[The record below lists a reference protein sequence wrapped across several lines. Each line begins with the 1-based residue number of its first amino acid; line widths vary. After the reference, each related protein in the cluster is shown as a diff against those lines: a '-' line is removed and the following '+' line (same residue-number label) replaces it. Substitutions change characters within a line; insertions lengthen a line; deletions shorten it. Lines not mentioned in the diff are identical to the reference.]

1 MSWSVLFIWMAVC
14 LALEGFFAG
23 SELALVSADKL
34 KLAHRA
40 AGGHYGAKTAL
51 SLARRPE
58 WLFSTTLFGQNL
70 FIVANSTLVTFF
82 IFDRF
87 GTQFELFGLLLSPI
101 VLIFGEA
108 VPKSLFQR
116 WADFM
121 APLVAPV
128 VYVFSYVFLPVVW
141 PFSRL
146 TRWLMGGVQGS
157 LMSGHEVTRDSLE
170 FLLKES
176 EAPRELSPV
185 FKKSLLK
192 ILAFAK
198 KEAHEVMT
206 PLIEVFSL
214 RDTTTV
220 AEAVD
225 ICREEGYSSFP
236 VFQKRAYN
244 IVGVLDY
251 QDLLF
256 AEKDQAPATSLMKT
270 PLYVPPQMGVPDL
283 FKVFQERGKK
293 FAVVVD
299 EFGGAVGIVTVEDIV
314 EAVLG
319 QIQDEYDEESL
330 NWKQVGPSQ
339 YLFEGRVTVE
349 EINERLRWSLPKGNY
364 ETLAGFLLTQ
374 FRKFPA
380 TGEVFHFGNLTFLIK
395 TATERSIDEVLV
407 EIE

>member
-1 MSWSVLFIWMAVC
+1 MTWTALIFWTAIC

-40 AGGHYGAKTAL
+40 AKGHQGAKIAL
-51 SLARRPE
+51 SLARRPA
-58 WLFSTTLFGQNL
+58 WLFSTTLLGQNL
-70 FIVANSTLVTFF
+70 FIVANSTLITFF

-87 GTQFELFGLLLSPI
+87 GMDYEFFGLALSPL

-108 VPKSLFQR
+108 VPKSLFQQ
-116 WADFM
+116 WADRLT
-121 APLVAPV
+121 PIVAPV
-128 VYVFSYVFLPVVW
+128 VYGFSFVCWPIVFPL
-141 PFSRL
+141 SRL
-146 TRWLMGGVQGS
+146 TLWLLGGVQGS
-157 LMSGHEVTRDSLE
+157 LMYGHEVTRDSLE

-192 ILAFAK
+192 ILTFAK
-198 KEAHEVMT
+198 KETHEIMT

-214 RDTTTV
+214 RDSTSV
-220 AEAVD
+220 GAAVE

-244 IVGVLDY
+244 IIGVLNF
-251 QDLLF
+251 QSLLF
-256 AEKDQAPATSLMKT
+256 AKDDRAPVTSLMES
-270 PLYVPPQMGVPDL
+270 PVYVPPQMGVKEL
-283 FKVFQERGKK
+283 FRIFQDRKTK

-299 EFGGAVGIVTVEDIV
+299 EFGGAVGIVTLEDIV

-330 NWKQVGPSQ
+330 HGKQVGPSQ
-339 YLFEGRVTVE
+339 YLFEGRIPVD
-349 EINERLRWSLPKGNY
+349 EINERFRWSLPKGNY

-374 FRKFPA
+374 FKKFPQ
-380 TGEVFHFGNLTFLIK
+380 TGDVFHFGNLTFLIK
-395 TATERSIDEVLV
+395 TATDRSIDEVLV

>member
-1 MSWSVLFIWMAVC
+1 MTWLALISWTFGF

-40 AGGHYGAKTAL
+40 AQGHRGARIAL
-51 SLARRPE
+51 TLARRPE
-58 WLFSTTLFGQNL
+58 WLFSTTLLGQNL

-87 GTQFELFGLLLSPI
+87 GMEYELFGLLLSPL

-108 VPKSLFQR
+108 VPKSLFQQ
-116 WADFM
+116 WADRLT
-121 APLVAPV
+121 PLVAPI
-128 VYVFSYVFLPVVW
+128 VYIFSYVFLPVVW
-141 PFSRL
+141 PLSRL
-146 TRWLMGGVQGS
+146 TLWLMGGVQGS
-157 LMSGHEVTRDSLE
+157 LTKGHEVTRDSLE
-170 FLLKES
+170 LLLKES

-198 KEAHEVMT
+198 KETHEIMT

-220 AEAVD
+220 AEAID

-244 IVGVLDY
+244 IIGVIDY
-251 QDLLF
+251 FALLF
-256 AEKDQAPATSLMKT
+256 AKDHKALVTSLIVS
-270 PLYVPPQMGVPDL
+270 PLYVPPQMGVQEL
-283 FKVFQERGKK
+283 FRVFQERQRK

-299 EFGGAVGIVTVEDIV
+299 EFGGAVGIVTMEDIM

-319 QIQDEYDEESL
+319 QIQDEYDEERL
-330 NWKQVGPSQ
+330 HWKQIGTSQ

-349 EINERLRWSLPKGNY
+349 EINERLRWNLPKGNY
-364 ETLAGFLLTQ
+364 ETLAGFLLTE
-374 FRKFPA
+374 FRRFPH

-395 TATERSIDEVLV
+395 TATERSIDEILV

>member
-1 MSWSVLFIWMAVC
+1 MSWPSLIVWTLVC

-40 AGGHYGAKTAL
+40 ARGHKGARIAL
-51 SLARRPE
+51 ALARRPE
-58 WLFSTTLFGQNL
+58 RLFSTTLLGQNL
-70 FIVANSTLVTFF
+70 FIVANSTLITFF

-87 GTQFELFGLLLSPI
+87 GMEYEFFGLLLSPL

-108 VPKSLFQR
+108 VPKSLFQQ
-116 WADFM
+116 WADRLT
-121 APLVAPV
+121 PLVAPV
-128 VYVFSYVFLPVVW
+128 VYGFSYVFLPVVW
-141 PFSRL
+141 PLSRL
-146 TRWLMGGVQGS
+146 TLWLMGGVQGS
-157 LMSGHEVTRDSLE
+157 LMHGHEVTRDSLE

-192 ILAFAK
+192 ILVFAK
-198 KEAHEVMT
+198 KETHEIMT

-220 AEAVD
+220 AEAVA

-236 VFQKRAYN
+236 IFQKRAYN
-244 IVGVLDY
+244 IIGVIDFLA
-251 QDLLF
+251 LLF
-256 AEKDQAPATSLMKT
+256 AKDDKAPITALME
-270 PLYVPPQMGVPDL
+270 PPPYVPPQMGVQEL
-283 FKVFQERGKK
+283 FQVFQERQKK

-299 EFGGAVGIVTVEDIV
+299 EFGGAVGIVTLEDIV

-319 QIQDEYDEESL
+319 QIQDEYDDERL
-330 NWKQVGPSQ
+330 HWKQVGTSQ
-339 YLFEGRVTVE
+339 YLFEGRVTVD
-349 EINERLRWSLPKGNY
+349 EINEKLRWSLPKGNY

-374 FRKFPA
+374 FKKFPQ
-380 TGEVFHFGNLTFLIK
+380 TGDVFHFGNLTFLIK
-395 TATERSIDEVLV
+395 TATDRSIDEILV